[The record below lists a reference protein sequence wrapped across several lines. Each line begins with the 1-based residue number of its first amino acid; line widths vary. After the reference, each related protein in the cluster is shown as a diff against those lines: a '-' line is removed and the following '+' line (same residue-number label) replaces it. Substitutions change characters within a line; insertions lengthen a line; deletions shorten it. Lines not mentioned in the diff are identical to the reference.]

1 MLQITTITL
10 VYIIACAL
18 ITMLLLYL
26 IDKQYR
32 KRTCRYKLHVN
43 INKCTEDED
52 NRCPMGTSYGQ
63 KQLETVDSLNEVDN
77 QVSVYNALKEWS
89 NLVNNTSKEDRWYE
103 SELFPGL
110 RFKNISIE
118 TMGTSIHDNETEVNV
133 VLTYD
138 AVTRL
143 PKSQ

>member
-1 MLQITTITL
+1 
-10 VYIIACAL
+10 
-18 ITMLLLYL
+18 
-26 IDKQYR
+26 
-32 KRTCRYKLHVN
+32 
-43 INKCTEDED
+43 
-52 NRCPMGTSYGQ
+52 MGTSYGQ